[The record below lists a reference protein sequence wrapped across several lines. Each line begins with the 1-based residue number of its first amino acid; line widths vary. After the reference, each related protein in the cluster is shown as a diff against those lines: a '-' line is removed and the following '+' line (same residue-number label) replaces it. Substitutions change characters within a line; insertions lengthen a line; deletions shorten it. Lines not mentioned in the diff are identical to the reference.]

1 MSNLK
6 HNRTCVFNLG
16 YYIVWS
22 TKYRRQVLVDD
33 IEVSLKNILNE
44 IAKDKGFSIKEIE
57 IMPDQV
63 HVFVES
69 NPKIAPTYIYKMLK
83 GISARKLLI
92 KHQEIK
98 KNLWNNNLWNPSTY
112 IESVG
117 NISRES
123 IIKYIDNQKTK

>member
-1 MSNLK
+1 MSNLN

-16 YYIVWS
+16 YHIVWS

-57 IMPDQV
+57 IMPDHV

-98 KNLWNNNLWNPSTY
+98 KSLWNNNLWNPSTY

-123 IIKYIDNQKTK
+123 IIKYINNQKTK